1 MNKIFIIGNLGQD
14 PEMRYSQGGQPRTS
28 FSVASNR
35 RYSTGA
41 GEQREET
48 QWFNVTAWGRL
59 AETCNQ
65 HLSRGQMVWVEGRV
79 QVREYTDRSGGK
91 RFSLDVNAGDVQFLG
106 QRRAEGAGRE
116 AGPRED
122 GPDQGGPA
130 GDQNGPDQNGP
141 DLTPEDGQ
149 GEDNMPADI
158 PFC

>member
-1 MNKIFIIGNLGQD
+1 M
-14 PEMRYSQGGQPRTS
+14 
-28 FSVASNR
+28 
-35 RYSTGA
+35 
-41 GEQREET
+41 
-48 QWFNVTAWGRL
+48 
-59 AETCNQ
+59 
-65 HLSRGQMVWVEGRV
+65 EGRV

-116 AGPRED
+116 AEPRED
-122 GPDQGGPA
+122 GPDQGGT
-130 GDQNGPDQNGP
+130 DQNGP